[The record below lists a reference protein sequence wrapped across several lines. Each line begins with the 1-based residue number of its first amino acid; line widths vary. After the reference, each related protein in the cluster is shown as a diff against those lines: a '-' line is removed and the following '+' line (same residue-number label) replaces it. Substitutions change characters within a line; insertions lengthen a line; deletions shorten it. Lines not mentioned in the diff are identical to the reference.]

1 MVEVDS
7 VYNNLFSEAIPLLFK
22 KVYFRFLFE
31 IYIRTM
37 PGIHYI
43 NTNDEKFVS
52 LMNYIVLDDLKVYGQ
67 YMEGL
72 LLPVPEEEEA
82 SMFNENAQKRQNLK
96 KTLQDLAG
104 ELENQFDKDKQKRE
118 IDKFK
123 EYKLKLSPLSSSKSI
138 PLYNDDKNEYWQYL
152 TGNIG
157 NEDHKDGLLFFI
169 IDIFENIEKNVHME
183 MSKPFQAIIAKIR
196 HVL

>member
-1 MVEVDS
+1 
-7 VYNNLFSEAIPLLFK
+7 
-22 KVYFRFLFE
+22 
-31 IYIRTM
+31 M